1 MMLGVKLFPSPIYGV
16 SFKLAYMLYRF
27 DYMRENSFR
36 PLYTGLVS
44 NYEKLIQGRLW
55 HYVCFRPLYT
65 GLVSNPV
72 PWNPRRYWAENAV
85 CG

>member
-1 MMLGVKLFPSPIYGV
+1 MKKYFEYVEQGIYG
-16 SFKLAYMLYRF
+16 
-27 DYMRENSFR
+27 FR

-44 NYEKLIQGRLW
+44 NMKYQEQLVRKLF
-55 HYVCFRPLYT
+55 VSFRPLYT

>member
-1 MMLGVKLFPSPIYGV
+1 MLFNMFPSPIYGA
-16 SFKLAYMLYRF
+16 SFKQFEGSIKEFAGL
-27 DYMRENSFR
+27 NS
-36 PLYTGLVS
+36 
-44 NYEKLIQGRLW
+44 
-55 HYVCFRPLYT
+55 FRPLYT